1 MSNFNHLSLNYRS
14 IIYQISVTVHN
25 LEREILKFVM
35 NYCDNLEK
43 IDKLRKT
50 SSSYNDTLEFNNVT
64 NNLFNQLSICE
75 SVDIT
80 LRNNKYRLTVTELN
94 KKSLNLMVLI
104 SILLSKEFDLVLSV
118 YDKESEDFL
127 QAYFSKNILDQF
139 LICDLVEIITDYVYL
154 DPS

>member
-14 IIYQISVTVHN
+14 ITYQISVTVHN

-80 LRNNKYRLTVTELN
+80 SRNNKYRLTVTELN
-94 KKSLNLMVLI
+94 KKTLNLMVLI